1 MNLAWSALQNKED
14 GVTEERYFLKEV
26 VMVNSSVVLCWGKCE
41 GGETR
46 RVNQR
51 RQFHT

>member
-1 MNLAWSALQNKED
+1 MNLPWSAWENKED
-14 GVTEERYFLKEV
+14 GVTEGRDFLKEV

-41 GGETR
+41 SGEIC

-51 RQFHT
+51 RQFHP